1 MFPETKSRENKLTS
15 FPSDHTLSALLYTQ
29 NFSLKNHGKNMLL
42 YSARGQQIC
51 NCIHTFEFYQGKVTK
66 NRPNTVLIL

>member
-1 MFPETKSRENKLTS
+1 MFPETSRGKTKLTS

-29 NFSLKNHGKNMLL
+29 NFSLKNGKNMLL